1 MLLTDEHTRPDFGSC
16 VLVVVDMQNDFV
28 QPEGTASSEQALE
41 ILPRTADLVGSFR
54 EAEKPVAHV
63 VRLYHP
69 DGGNAERGRRTFLRS
84 GGELVVPGT
93 WGAQVAEGLLPE
105 GAKVD
110 HGELIYG
117 EPISLGANESILYKP
132 SWSAFFKTQL
142 EWRIL
147 DTLAETVLVTGTW
160 FPNCIRQ
167 TIYDAIS
174 LDYRVV
180 AVRDCIA
187 GITDKDCDDLTKVG
201 CSVLTADEVA
211 EAIK

>member
-1 MLLTDEHTRPDFGSC
+1 
-16 VLVVVDMQNDFV
+16 MQNDFV
-28 QPEGTASSEQALE
+28 QPEGAASSEQALE
-41 ILPRTADLVGSFR
+41 ILPGTVRLVRSFR
-54 EAEKPVAHV
+54 EAQMPVAHV

-69 DGGNAERGRRTFLRS
+69 DGSNAERGRRTFLRS
-84 GGELVVPGT
+84 GGQLVVPDT
-93 WGAQVAEGLLPE
+93 WGAQVAAGLLPE
-105 GAKVD
+105 DAQVD
-110 HGELIYG
+110 DAELIYG
-117 EPISLGANESILYKP
+117 EPLPLGPNESILYKP

-147 DTLAETVLVTGTW
+147 DTLAETVIITGTW

-187 GITDKDCDDLTKVG
+187 GITDKDCDDLVKVG

-211 EAIK
+211 AEVG